1 MADRAKKISEVPAVT
16 SVVSTDLFV
25 VVANAA
31 GNAVTSRITL
41 GSLANTLG
49 ISNTSSANLTYSV
62 NKITTSTLS
71 VGNSTINTAVNATAV
86 TSNATLA
93 IGNTTVTGFVNATSL
108 NISGLTITGNTTVT
122 GFINVSAYGTFGGTV
137 NAASLNISGLTTIS
151 NTGLITAPQVGNII
165 PFFFANQ
172 ASFPSATTYH
182 GAIAHSHADGKMYF
196 AHAGSWSAIVS
207 DGTTANVSG
216 LNISGNLTVSGN
228 MVGNTEGFEIGFR
241 DRPQI
246 LLTANTTIANT
257 ARTKHYYEAASSNV
271 SLTIANSAS
280 IPMPVGTQI
289 TIVTTNY
296 SVSVIR
302 GSGVDMVTS
311 NNQTSADRTISPSH
325 IATLLKV
332 DTNKWFISGAGLT

>member
-62 NKITTSTLS
+62 NKITTPTLS
-71 VGNSTINTAVNATAV
+71 VGNSTINTAISATA
-86 TSNATLA
+86 NATLA
-93 IGNTTVTGFVNATSL
+93 IGNTTVTGFVN
-108 NISGLTITGNTTVT
+108 IS
-122 GFINVSAYGTFGGTV
+122 
-137 NAASLNISGLTTIS
+137 
-151 NTGLITAPQVGNII
+151 
-165 PFFFANQ
+165 
-172 ASFPSATTYH
+172 
-182 GAIAHSHADGKMYF
+182 
-196 AHAGSWSAIVS
+196 S
-207 DGTTANVSG
+207 D
-216 LNISGNLTVSGN
+216 LTVSGN
-228 MVGNTEGFEIGFR
+228 IVGNTAGFEIGFR

-257 ARTKHYYEAASSNV
+257 ARTRHYYEAAYSNV
-271 SLTIANSAS
+271 SLTIANNAS

-289 TIVTTNY
+289 TIVTTNFF
-296 SVSVIR
+296 VSVIR

-332 DTNKWFISGAGLT
+332 DTNKWFISGTGLA

>member
-62 NKITTSTLS
+62 NKITTPTLS

-93 IGNTTVTGFVNATSL
+93 IGNTTVTGFVN
-108 NISGLTITGNTTVT
+108 IS
-122 GFINVSAYGTFGGTV
+122 
-137 NAASLNISGLTTIS
+137 
-151 NTGLITAPQVGNII
+151 
-165 PFFFANQ
+165 
-172 ASFPSATTYH
+172 
-182 GAIAHSHADGKMYF
+182 
-196 AHAGSWSAIVS
+196 S
-207 DGTTANVSG
+207 D
-216 LNISGNLTVSGN
+216 LTVSGN
-228 MVGNTEGFEIGFR
+228 IVGNTVGFEIGFR

-271 SLTIANSAS
+271 SLTIANNAS

-332 DTNKWFISGAGLT
+332 DTNKWFITGAGLT

>member
-1 MADRAKKISEVPAVT
+1 MVDRAKKISEVPAVT

-93 IGNTTVTGFVNATSL
+93 IGNTTVTGFVN
-108 NISGLTITGNTTVT
+108 
-122 GFINVSAYGTFGGTV
+122 VSTYGTFGGTV
-137 NAASLNISGLTTIS
+137 NAASLNISGLTSIS
-151 NTGLITAPQVGNII
+151 GTGLITAPQVGNII
-165 PFFFANQ
+165 PFYYANQ

-182 GAIAHSHADGKMYF
+182 GALAHSHADGKMYF
-196 AHAGSWSAIVS
+196 AHSASWSAIVS

-216 LNISGNLTVSGN
+216 LNVSSNTINLNGVTIIRGDASTRLGV
-228 MVGNTEGFEIGFR
+228 NTQIGSTGSNGS
-241 DRPQI
+241 I
-246 LLTANTTIANT
+246 YLSTAGKIYLKVANTGVATDDWQ
-257 ARTKHYYEAASSNV
+257 R
-271 SLTIANSAS
+271 
-280 IPMPVGTQI
+280 
-289 TIVTTNY
+289 VTTTA
-296 SVSVIR
+296 
-302 GSGVDMVTS
+302 VD
-311 NNQTSADRTISPSH
+311 
-325 IATLLKV
+325 
-332 DTNKWFISGAGLT
+332 

>member
-49 ISNTSSANLTYSV
+49 ISNTSSANLTYSI

-71 VGNSTINTAVNATAV
+71 VGNSTINTAINATVV
-86 TSNATLA
+86 TSSARLA
-93 IGNTTVTGFVNATSL
+93 IGNTTVTGFINTS
-108 NISGLTITGNTTVT
+108 T
-122 GFINVSAYGTFGGTV
+122 YGTFGGTV
-137 NAASLNISGLTTIS
+137 NAASLNISGLTSIS

-165 PFFFANQ
+165 PFHYDNQ
-172 ASFPSATTYH
+172 AAFPSATTYH

-196 AHAGSWSAIVS
+196 AHAGSWVAIVS
-207 DGTTANVSG
+207 DGAVGNVSG

-228 MVGNTEGFEIGFR
+228 VAGNTEGFEIGFR

-257 ARTKHYYEAASSNV
+257 ARNKHFYQTSSSNV
-271 SLTIANSAS
+271 SVTIANNAT
-280 IPMPVGTQI
+280 IPMPVGTFI
-289 TIVTTNY
+289 TLVTSNN
-296 SVSVIR
+296 SVSVLR
-302 GSGVDMVTS
+302 GVGVDMVFS
-311 NNQTSADRTISPSH
+311 NNQNSADRTLSPGN
-325 IATLLKV
+325 IATLLKI

>member
-49 ISNTSSANLTYSV
+49 ISNTSSANLTYSI

-71 VGNSTINTAVNATAV
+71 VGNSTINTAIGAAAI

-93 IGNTTVTGFVNATSL
+93 IGNTTVTGFINATSL
-108 NISGLTITGNTTVT
+108 NISGLTSTGNTTVT
-122 GFINVSAYGTFGGTV
+122 GFINVSTYGTFGGTV

-151 NTGLITAPQVGNII
+151 
-165 PFFFANQ
+165 
-172 ASFPSATTYH
+172 
-182 GAIAHSHADGKMYF
+182 
-196 AHAGSWSAIVS
+196 
-207 DGTTANVSG
+207 
-216 LNISGNLTVSGN
+216 GNLTVSGN
-228 MVGNTEGFEIGFR
+228 MAGNTEGFEIGFR

-257 ARTKHYYEAASSNV
+257 ARTKHFYEAAFSNV
-271 SLTIANSAS
+271 SLTIANNAS

-289 TIVTTNY
+289 TIVTTNFF
-296 SVSVIR
+296 VSVIR

-332 DTNKWFISGAGLT
+332 DTNKWFISGTGLA